1 MLRRVICIVSAVSL
15 LLGTAAGKIGY
26 IIFSNNYNVSTN
38 YNSYSLNF
46 CTVSQTIYDRNKKK
60 LNNNKNTLVAVIKP
74 NEKCLSELDLLFD
87 KKEVQSIKKE
97 LEKGYPVIKQT
108 DVYADCKYIKLI
120 DTVSSKNN
128 QIADLTK
135 KSYNEI
141 IEEKSINF
149 AIDAKGRVLDG
160 DNETIYEYVNPNASR
175 GVCVSVDMKIQNVV
189 ENAAKNMQ
197 KAQLLL

>member
-1 MLRRVICIVSAVSL
+1 M
-15 LLGTAAGKIGY
+15 
-26 IIFSNNYNVSTN
+26 
-38 YNSYSLNF
+38 
-46 CTVSQTIYDRNKKK
+46 
-60 LNNNKNTLVAVIKP
+60 KP

-108 DVYADCKYIKLI
+108 NVYADCKYIKLI

-160 DNETIYEYVNPNASR
+160 DNETIYEYVNPNASK
-175 GVCVSVDMKIQNVV
+175 GVCVSVDMKIQ
-189 ENAAKNMQ
+189 KIL
-197 KAQLLL
+197 AQLSSKLAQLSLWITMNPVNFLWITLRIVDNLVLGDFIFFI

>member
-87 KKEVQSIKKE
+87 KKRS
-97 LEKGYPVIKQT
+97 
-108 DVYADCKYIKLI
+108 
-120 DTVSSKNN
+120 
-128 QIADLTK
+128 
-135 KSYNEI
+135 
-141 IEEKSINF
+141 SIN
-149 AIDAKGRVLDG
+149 KKR
-160 DNETIYEYVNPNASR
+160 T
-175 GVCVSVDMKIQNVV
+175 
-189 ENAAKNMQ
+189 
-197 KAQLLL
+197 